1 MSVSE
6 KTKTINNK
14 IEQSKAQYN
23 LDRWTAKIWNVSR
36 FEFLTDKGILPE
48 KHLLEK
54 AVSMKRFK
62 YSSLGKELK
71 TQTVTSKKKKINVK
85 LWI

>member
-6 KTKTINNK
+6 KTKAINNK

-23 LDRWTAKIWNVSR
+23 LDRWTAKIWNISK
-36 FEFLTDKGILPE
+36 FEFLIDKGVLPE
-48 KHLLEK
+48 KYLLEK

-62 YSSLGKELK
+62 YSSIGKELK
-71 TQTVTSKKKKINVK
+71 AKTVTAKKNLKKTM
-85 LWI
+85 